1 MKTMT
6 GMKAMKTRT
15 RRIAALVLAAAC
27 ASLAG
32 CEDPQVYGSVGF
44 STGYSHYGYGG
55 WGSGMHSSISIGGR
69 IR

>member
-1 MKTMT
+1 MKHV
-6 GMKAMKTRT
+6 A
-15 RRIAALVLAAAC
+15 RRFAAFVLAAAC

-55 WGSGMHSSISIGGR
+55 WGSGMRSSITIGGR